1 MHPVLLLDE
10 VLRMILDHIDHDSNR
25 IPALKTFY
33 RLATVC
39 RAWKD
44 PALDYL
50 WASLFSVDPL
60 LALLPHVSIVLLRN
74 TLGVLNKTECVM
86 YYRVHHAVMS
96 PLMPLHDF
104 MHMLRGFET

>member
-10 VLRMILDHIDHDSNR
+10 ILRIILDHIDHDSNR
-25 IPALKTFY
+25 LLASKTFY

-50 WASLFSVDPL
+50 WASLVSIDPL
-60 LALLPHVSIVLLRN
+60 LALLPHVSMPPHIM
-74 TLGVLNKTECVM
+74 LGVPNKNGYDMC
-86 YYRVHHAVMS
+86 YRIRHVVMS

-104 MHMLRGFET
+104 TPMLRGFET